1 MFHDTLVPCAE
12 RRNINMNKIK
22 KYALSELYDIISK
35 KTASK
40 EQIGVSFKTVF
51 NNYFLPEELPDLMD
65 TNEKEQETYSIKMG
79 DVFIT
84 RTSETIDELAMSC
97 VAVKNYPG
105 ATYSGFIKRQELY
118 IQSIW
123 HFILEVSCFVK
134 R

>member
-1 MFHDTLVPCAE
+1 
-12 RRNINMNKIK
+12 
-22 KYALSELYDIISK
+22 
-35 KTASK
+35 
-40 EQIGVSFKTVF
+40 
-51 NNYFLPEELPDLMD
+51 
-65 TNEKEQETYSIKMG
+65 MG

-97 VAVKNYPG
+97 VAVKNYPEQLIV
-105 ATYSGFIKRQELY
+105 ALLNDLDQKQQELY